1 MPSGNAVVIKRRP
14 GHLASLDWET
24 GRTHL
29 HISKDREPI
38 PEQDMAATFAEIR
51 ELLSRLPGPDAAA
64 GEAARA
70 RQAAL
75 TKPPGSL
82 GRLEDLAIWLAR
94 WQGRDLPKLDHPR
107 IAVFAGNHGIAAR
120 GVSAY
125 PVAVTAQMVR
135 NFIAGGAAVNQLSR
149 LADADLRIYE
159 MDLDSPTADFTE
171 TAAMSEADCARALAY
186 GMTAVEQGLDVLA
199 LGEMGI
205 ANTTS
210 AAALCLALFGGEAG
224 DWVGRGTGI
233 DNRTLARKTELVE
246 AAVRFH
252 GEALADPLEV
262 LRRLGGLELAAI
274 VGAVIAARMA
284 RTPVLLDGYACTAAA
299 AVLARIDP
307 ATIDHC
313 QVAHCSVE
321 PGHET
326 LLRRLGKEPLFD
338 LGMRLGEASGAALA
352 IPLLKAAVACHRD
365 MATFAEAG
373 VSTP

>member
-1 MPSGNAVVIKRRP
+1 MPG
-14 GHLASLDWET
+14 E
-24 GRTHL
+24 
-29 HISKDREPI
+29 
-38 PEQDMAATFAEIR
+38 DMAAPFAEIR
-51 ELLSRLPGPDAAA
+51 ELLTRLPGPDETA
-64 GEAARA
+64 GEAVRA
-70 RQAAL
+70 RQAEL

-82 GRLEDLAIWLAR
+82 GRLEELAHWLAR
-94 WQGRDLPKLDHPR
+94 WQGRELPRLDHPR

-125 PVAVTAQMVR
+125 PTAVTAQMVG

-149 LADADLRIYE
+149 LADADLRVYE
-159 MDLDSPTADFTE
+159 MDLDRPTADFTE

-186 GMTAVEQGLDVLA
+186 GMTAVEEGLDVLA

-233 DNRTLARKTELVE
+233 DDRTLALKTELVE

-252 GEALADPLEV
+252 DAASSEPLEV

-274 VGAVIAARMA
+274 VGAIVAARMA
-284 RTPVLLDGYACTAAA
+284 RTPVLLDGFACTAAA
-299 AVLARIDP
+299 AVLAKLDP
-307 ATIDHC
+307 AAIDHC
-313 QVAHCSVE
+313 QVAHRSVE
-321 PGHET
+321 PGHDA
-326 LLRRLGKEPLFD
+326 LLRRLDKAPIFD